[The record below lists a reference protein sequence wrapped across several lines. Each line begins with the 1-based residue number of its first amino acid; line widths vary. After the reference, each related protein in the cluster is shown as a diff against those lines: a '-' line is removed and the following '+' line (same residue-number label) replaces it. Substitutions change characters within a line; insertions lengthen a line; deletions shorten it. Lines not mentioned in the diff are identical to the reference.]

1 MKEPIIN
8 SNNINNNSFNFE
20 PSDDELKKIEEEVK
34 KLLNE
39 ERK

>member
-1 MKEPIIN
+1 MIKPTIN
-8 SNNINNNSFNFE
+8 INHINNNVNFE

-39 ERK
+39 EHK

>member
-1 MKEPIIN
+1 MKEPMTN
-8 SNNINNNSFNFE
+8 NNNINNSFNFE

-39 ERK
+39 EHK